1 VRLFILKG
9 EIMTDELNDIAKFK
23 KLVSEIQVEYY
34 NQAEYTKEVD
44 TIFKEIFTCPDKLEP
59 KSHHLP
65 EKARKIIQQKYGL
78 GRSET

>member
-1 VRLFILKG
+1 
-9 EIMTDELNDIAKFK
+9 MTDELNDIAKFK